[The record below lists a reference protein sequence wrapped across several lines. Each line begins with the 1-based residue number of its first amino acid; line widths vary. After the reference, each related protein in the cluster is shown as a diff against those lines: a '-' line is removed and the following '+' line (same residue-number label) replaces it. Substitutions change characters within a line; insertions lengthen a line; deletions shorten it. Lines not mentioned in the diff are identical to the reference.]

1 MLMVELLLLKGAED
15 GVGVDV
21 GVAGF
26 GIFVAVAAWDGG

>member
-15 GVGVDV
+15 GVGV
-21 GVAGF
+21 AGF